1 MDNKVI
7 NLKKV
12 NIEEYRKANP
22 KDHMLIK
29 RISETEAFLL
39 AISPARF
46 SEVDLI
52 DYHLTNGIRPES
64 LEIIP
69 ALTPDISFEIPIDI
83 DEDFE

>member
-7 NLKKV
+7 SLKKV
-12 NIEEYRKANP
+12 NIEEYRKTNP
-22 KDHMLIK
+22 GFHMLIK

-39 AISPARF
+39 AVSPARF

-69 ALTPDISFEIPIDI
+69 ALTPDISFEIPIDEEI
-83 DEDFE
+83 E